1 MSTVISARCLL
12 CGKNYDVE
20 EDHKDYKK
28 MLEQKKDQPTFV
40 CDLCNYRVRHE
51 SEDKN
56 KPQKPM

>member
-1 MSTVISARCLL
+1 L
-12 CGKNYDVE
+12 CGKTYDVK
-20 EDHKDYKK
+20 EDHKDFKK
-28 MLEQKKDQPTFV
+28 MLEQNKELPTFV

>member
-1 MSTVISARCLL
+1 MSKNLVARCLL
-12 CGKNYDVE
+12 CGKTYDVK
-20 EDHKDYKK
+20 EDHKDFKK
-28 MLEQKKDQPTFV
+28 MLEQNKELPTFV